1 MGSIKESLSFLDWSQ
16 IVAPRQRAI
25 IFSNKDTFSRKLS
38 KGQGLDRRHKIQ
50 SSTAVFQSLLR
61 ATTIIWFKAGRNTMR
76 QTVLQKSP
84 EYTISN
90 LIPMPMIRMKESEE
104 AEMTLKR
111 PIRVIENACNLV
123 VVSLRT

>member
-1 MGSIKESLSFLDWSQ
+1 
-16 IVAPRQRAI
+16 
-25 IFSNKDTFSRKLS
+25 
-38 KGQGLDRRHKIQ
+38 
-50 SSTAVFQSLLR
+50 
-61 ATTIIWFKAGRNTMR
+61 MR